1 MLKLRHT
8 NNKFE
13 CGLDEAGRGCLAG
26 PVTAAAVIL
35 KPDFKHELIDDSKKL
50 SKTNREK
57 LSIIIKKNSLAY
69 SIGFIYPTK
78 IDEINILNA
87 SILAMHKCIKKL
99 SIIPEFLIVDGNK
112 FKKYKNIPHETVVK
126 GDEKYLSIAS
136 ASILAKHARDDYMQ
150 KISKKFPNYN
160 WSKNKGYPTRQHRE
174 AIKQYGITSYH
185 RKSFKLFDEQLIID
199 F

>member
-1 MLKLRHT
+1 
-8 NNKFE
+8 
-13 CGLDEAGRGCLAG
+13 
-26 PVTAAAVIL
+26 
-35 KPDFKHELIDDSKKL
+35 
-50 SKTNREK
+50 
-57 LSIIIKKNSLAY
+57 
-69 SIGFIYPTK
+69 
-78 IDEINILNA
+78 
-87 SILAMHKCIKKL
+87 MHKCIKKL

-112 FKKYKNIPHETVVK
+112 FKKFKNIPHETVVK

-160 WSKNKGYPTRQHRE
+160 WSKNKGYPTQQHRE